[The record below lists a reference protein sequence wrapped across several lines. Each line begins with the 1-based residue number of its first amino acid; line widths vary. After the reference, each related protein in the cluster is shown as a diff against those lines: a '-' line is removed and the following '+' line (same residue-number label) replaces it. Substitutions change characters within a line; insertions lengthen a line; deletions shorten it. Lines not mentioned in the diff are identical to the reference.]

1 MSDWP
6 ENVIDLNKIEP
17 FEAAAQVWAD
27 FMFPVETVKSRLL
40 QRRLAGAYIR
50 ERYPL
55 ESDAAVERQW
65 VRPIYWLMSERAL
78 DQGQKAHAQRLRM
91 RFDAG
96 LIALRF
102 IEPAPATGGER
113 KPPKLSVNEA
123 ARFVHGLRG
132 EAQLKAFLHR
142 RWRTSRP
149 VLHYAAA
156 YASTVLA
163 ARKNKKPDPEGMDFV
178 RSSERFTEWVRLA
191 RRCELL
197 LETSALAVKPES
209 LIRHRLKSG
218 TVSVA

>member
-1 MSDWP
+1 MSDRT
-6 ENVIDLNKIEP
+6 ENVIDLNEFEP

-27 FMFPVETVKSRLL
+27 FMFPVEPAKSRLL

-50 ERYPL
+50 ERFPL

-65 VRPIYWLMSERAL
+65 VRPIYWLMSERAVA
-78 DQGQKAHAQRLRM
+78 QGQKAHAQRLRV

-96 LIALRF
+96 LVALRF
-102 IEPAPATGGER
+102 VEPATAHGGER
-113 KPPKLSVNEA
+113 KRPALSVNEA

-156 YASTVLA
+156 YASMVLD
-163 ARKNKKPDPEGMDFV
+163 ARNRSAPDPEPIDFV

-197 LETSALAVKPES
+197 LGTSALAVRPES
-209 LIRHRLKSG
+209 LIRYRIKSG